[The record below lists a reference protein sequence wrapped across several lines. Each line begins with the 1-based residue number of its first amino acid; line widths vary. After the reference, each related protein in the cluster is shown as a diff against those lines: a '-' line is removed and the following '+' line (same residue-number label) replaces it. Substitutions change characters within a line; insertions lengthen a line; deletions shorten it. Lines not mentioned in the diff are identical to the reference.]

1 MQNSISKKRTTNL
14 TNLLYM
20 TLGLSVLSLLVSWS
34 VEKLAEALYL
44 TF

>member
-20 TLGLSVLSLLVSWS
+20 ALGLSVLSLLVSWS